1 MNIDQ
6 LVRNADP
13 AAFITIPDPP
23 HSGAIMVLSRAS
35 QRRRR
40 VPALAA
46 GLAAG
51 ILVVGGTAY
60 GLTAAR
66 GGSGSPAGPATAG
79 SAALTA
85 VNSCP
90 GLAALSG
97 TLEQVNGTS
106 VVIKAFRTGQL
117 VTVTTSASTQFSRQQ
132 TGTLSGITDGENV
145 VVLGTRSFSRS
156 GSLRGPLAASMVDV
170 GLVLPPTPLP
180 HGRPRVRM
188 VPAKGPV
195 TRPGVSR
202 TVIAGGPGTG
212 VVTDASPGSF
222 TVIYPGGTRVRVTT
236 SRSTTVLT
244 QVGIGL
250 GQLRTGTFTDAVGH
264 VAAHATLAAGA
275 VEQGNMLPGFTGL
288 VSALGCSS
296 SAIATAMF
304 LPGG

>member
-6 LVRNADP
+6 LVKDADP

-23 HSGAIMVLSRAS
+23 HSGAIMALSRVS

-51 ILVVGGTAY
+51 ILVVGGAAY

-85 VNSCP
+85 VNGCP

-97 TLEQVNGTS
+97 TLEQVNGAS
-106 VVIKAFRTGQL
+106 VVIKVLGTGQL

-132 TGTLSGITDGENV
+132 TGTLSDVTDGENV
-145 VVLGTRSFSRS
+145 VVSGT
-156 GSLRGPLAASMVDV
+156 GVRGPLAAHMVDV
-170 GLVLPPTPLP
+170 GLVLPPLPPP

-188 VPAKGPV
+188 VPAKGAVP
-195 TRPGVSR
+195 RPGVPR
-202 TVIAGGPGTG
+202 TVIAGGPATGT
-212 VVTDASPGSF
+212 VTDARPGSF
-222 TVIYPGGTRVRVTT
+222 TVIYPGGIRVRLTT
-236 SRSTTVLT
+236 SRSTTVLM

-264 VAAHATLAAGA
+264 LAAHATLAAGA
-275 VEQGNMLPGFTGL
+275 VEQGSMLPGVTGL
-288 VSALGCSS
+288 VSGLGCSS